1 MRVEHYSKQNPKQW
15 IYRIYNERDDVIS
28 LESLNVKLSL
38 SEIYA
43 QVRSQNAGMSST
55 AVN

>member
-1 MRVEHYSKQNPKQW
+1 MKQW
-15 IYRIYNERDDVIS
+15 IYRIYNEKDDVIS
-28 LESLNVKLSL
+28 MESLNCKISL

-43 QVRSQNAGMSST
+43 QIKFRQAEISSK